1 MKINLFFFTKK
12 FGGLKYVRIFVS
24 TITQKQNKMKNTD
37 LRKVE
42 ITKSELQQVIE
53 QITKSK
59 EYILEFYAK
68 GNLRDTELEKTNDI
82 LNKMCELNNK
92 SNTFK

>member
-1 MKINLFFFTKK
+1 MKDL
-12 FGGLKYVRIFVS
+12 
-24 TITQKQNKMKNTD
+24 D

-42 ITKSELQQVIE
+42 ITKSELHQVIE
-53 QITKSK
+53 QIKKSK

-68 GNLRDTELEKTNDI
+68 GNLRDIEITKVNAI

>member
-1 MKINLFFFTKK
+1 MSNL
-12 FGGLKYVRIFVS
+12 
-24 TITQKQNKMKNTD
+24 D

-42 ITKSELQQVIE
+42 ITKSELHQVIE
-53 QITKSK
+53 QIKTSK

-68 GNLRDTELEKTNDI
+68 GNFRDNELEKVNNI
-82 LNKMCELNNK
+82 LNKMCDLSNK

>member
-1 MKINLFFFTKK
+1 MSNL
-12 FGGLKYVRIFVS
+12 
-24 TITQKQNKMKNTD
+24 D

-42 ITKSELQQVIE
+42 ITKSELHQVIE
-53 QITKSK
+53 QIKNSK

-68 GNLRDTELEKTNDI
+68 GSLRDIELEKANNI
-82 LNKMCELNNK
+82 LNKMCEISNK